1 MKKIIYAFLLIFCSI
16 TVAEASGDPIKTFY
30 REYKKKDQ
38 VFNITLPGLL
48 TTPCVGIARMFT
60 KDKDV
65 KAGLKLAK
73 KMKNVRVLVDNG
85 QQVTLAAGKNLIKD
99 LRRQGNLET
108 LIAMREN
115 DSHTVIMGQLKGDK
129 VKKIVVITFKE
140 DEFMMVAAN
149 SRLKIKDVN
158 HLIYVLE
165 NKN

>member
-16 TVAEASGDPIKTFY
+16 TVAEASGDPIKKFY

-38 VFNITLPGLL
+38 VF
-48 TTPCVGIARMFT
+48 MFT
-60 KDKDV
+60 KDEDV

-85 QQVTLAAGKNLIKD
+85 QQVPLAAGKNLIKD
-99 LRRQGNLET
+99 LRLQGNLET
-108 LIAMREN
+108 LIAMRKN
-115 DSHTVIMGQLKGDK
+115 GSHTVIMGQLKGDK
-129 VKKIVVITFKE
+129 IKKIVVITFAE
-140 DEFMMVAAN
+140 DEFTMIAAK

>member
-1 MKKIIYAFLLIFCSI
+1 M
-16 TVAEASGDPIKTFY
+16 
-30 REYKKKDQ
+30 
-38 VFNITLPGLL
+38 
-48 TTPCVGIARMFT
+48 GIARMFT

-85 QQVTLAAGKNLIKD
+85 QQVPLAAGKNLVKD
-99 LRRQGNLET
+99 LRLQGNLET

-129 VKKIVVITFKE
+129 VKKIVVITFTE
-140 DEFMMVAAN
+140 DEFMMVAAK